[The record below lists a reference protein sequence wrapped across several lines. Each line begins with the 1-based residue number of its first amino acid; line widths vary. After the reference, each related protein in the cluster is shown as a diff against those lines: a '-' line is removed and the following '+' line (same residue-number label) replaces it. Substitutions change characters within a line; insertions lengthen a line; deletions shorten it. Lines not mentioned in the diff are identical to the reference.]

1 MAIFVCANN
10 LNLSVESLSSN
21 AGKGVFK
28 HPGNSTGFFILE
40 DDMENQRRKFYSEQ
54 EIKEIRR
61 GEWAKVRKAVFLAV
75 VLVALMESGRI
86 LNIIQ
91 TAIGG

>member
-1 MAIFVCANN
+1 
-10 LNLSVESLSSN
+10 
-21 AGKGVFK
+21 
-28 HPGNSTGFFILE
+28 
-40 DDMENQRRKFYSEQ
+40 MENQRRKFYSEQ